1 MQKFW
6 VWLVTRKG
14 LGMRSAYQA
23 LRQFPSVEALYYADE
38 AAYQAAG
45 LQRYAPLLDKDL
57 WLPQEILRRCYDRG
71 ISVLT
76 WQDSCY
82 PQLLRS
88 LEDPPLVLPS
98 HSVPSSP
105 AGLV

>member
-71 ISVLT
+71 I
-76 WQDSCY
+76 
-82 PQLLRS
+82 
-88 LEDPPLVLPS
+88 
-98 HSVPSSP
+98 
-105 AGLV
+105 

>member
-6 VWLVTRKG
+6 VWLVTRRG

-45 LQRYAPLLDKDL
+45 LQR
-57 WLPQEILRRCYDRG
+57 
-71 ISVLT
+71 
-76 WQDSCY
+76 
-82 PQLLRS
+82 
-88 LEDPPLVLPS
+88 
-98 HSVPSSP
+98 
-105 AGLV
+105 